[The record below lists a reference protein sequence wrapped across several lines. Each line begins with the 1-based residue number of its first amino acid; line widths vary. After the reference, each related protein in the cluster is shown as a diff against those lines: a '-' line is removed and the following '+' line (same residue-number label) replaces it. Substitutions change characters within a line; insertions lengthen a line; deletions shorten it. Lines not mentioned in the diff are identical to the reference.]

1 MEVVVD
7 EDVALAGGV
16 AVVLVGG
23 EADADNGLIGLV
35 HILLTFYF
43 V

>member
-1 MEVVVD
+1 MD
-7 EDVALAGGV
+7 EDVALACRV

-23 EADADNGLIGLV
+23 EADADDGLIRLV
-35 HILLTFYF
+35 QIFLTFYF

>member
-1 MEVVVD
+1 MD
-7 EDVALAGGV
+7 KDVALARWV

-23 EADADNGLIGLV
+23 EADADDGLIGLV
-35 HILLTFYF
+35 HIFLTFYF